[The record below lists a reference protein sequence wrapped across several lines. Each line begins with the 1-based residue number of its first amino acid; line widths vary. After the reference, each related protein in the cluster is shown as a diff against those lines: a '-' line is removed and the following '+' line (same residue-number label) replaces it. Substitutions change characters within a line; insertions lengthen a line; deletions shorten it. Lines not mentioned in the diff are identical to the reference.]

1 MFPARRLKV
10 PMTQPARRIEEFFRT
25 RYDRE
30 ALYLPSG
37 RFALYLA
44 FTEWLRP
51 GDRILIS
58 PVNDDVVFFTVLAAG
73 LVPVIG
79 PLNPATG
86 NLDPTAVTDGI
97 WSSLKAVMTTNL
109 YGIPDRMDL
118 LEEKCRRLGI
128 LLIEDACQALDSR
141 FGDRR
146 IGQFSSVSAF
156 SLSKHVDGVGGV
168 LCFTEKSRR
177 ASLTRRAERETHRR
191 SAARKARDGVRRHL
205 VRAADRTAIRRALTA
220 LRDWVV
226 PPAREREGHR
236 MTYDLDEVLR
246 ARESGAG
253 LDRFNGW
260 VRVDNHDYRT
270 EPLSR
275 EVARTL
281 TRLKGFEDNRS
292 RRIEGARKLLSLGF
306 TPPSLRIPADVA
318 LFRAPLFVR
327 QREHVRAHFS
337 GKGLHLDYIYDPP
350 LNVYAASAL
359 AVSLP
364 SPEAALRWSRDVL
377 PVDPLRADTFLSI
390 LKASPGI
397 LIPIPESGG

>member
-1 MFPARRLKV
+1 
-10 PMTQPARRIEEFFRT
+10 MTQLARRIEEFFRT

-30 ALYLPSG
+30 ALYVPSG

-44 FTEWLRP
+44 FTEWLLP

-118 LEEKCRRLGI
+118 LEEKCRRHGI

-191 SAARKARDGVRRHL
+191 SAGRKARDGVRRHL
-205 VRAADRTAIRRALTA
+205 VEAADRTATRRPLTA
-220 LRDWVV
+220 LRDWVD
-226 PPAREREGHR
+226 PPVQERQGHR

-246 ARESGAG
+246 ARESGG
-253 LDRFNGW
+253 GFDRFEGW

-270 EPLSR
+270 EPPSRKVTKTLSHLR
-275 EVARTL
+275 S
-281 TRLKGFEDNRS
+281 FEDNRT
-292 RRIEGARKLLSLGF
+292 RRLEGACKLFSLHLS
-306 TPPSLRIPADVA
+306 PASVRVATDIA
-318 LFRAPLFVR
+318 LFRVPLFVR
-327 QREHVRAHFS
+327 DRERVRKHFANR
-337 GKGLHLDYIYDPP
+337 GLDLDYVYDPP
-350 LNVYAASAL
+350 LNLYAASAL
-359 AVSLP
+359 VECLSSPAAAV
-364 SPEAALRWSRDVL
+364 AWSRDVL
-377 PVDPLRADTFLSI
+377 PVDPLRADRFLSI
-390 LKASPGI
+390 AKESPRI
-397 LIPIPESGG
+397 LRPALDSGGSP